1 MKRKFYALSVLLLA
15 TLPAFDVSAGAGDWE
30 RVYYNDFGGNSAT
43 DPHLGSEL
51 TQDEMCNDLEY
62 DARLLSGYLIT
73 KYWEGADYHSWY
85 NGGDHT
91 SPDDKEIGYF
101 MAVNPDSRDGAVP
114 VYRVKQENLCKGTKF
129 RFTAYVANLTRPD
142 DISASEVPP
151 VLFLGVYNGPEP
163 KTRVAEYAYAMMTI
177 PSDEH
182 DANATSLNWQKMSI
196 EFTLNSDMD
205 FAYFIVGMQNPEA
218 NGFDF
223 AIDDISIDML
233 QSEET
238 GLLSSNKAYNLSFFE
253 EGGSLHVQNVGG
265 IFSYSISDLTGKP
278 MLSGNSAN
286 GLIPVSTLQPGIYL
300 VTIDVNGEKLVERV
314 LLTCSK

>member
-1 MKRKFYALSVLLLA
+1 MKGKCYALLVSLA
-15 TLPAFDVSAGAGDWE
+15 LFSAIEASAGEWE
-30 RVYYNDFGGNSAT
+30 RVYYSDFGGNSAT
-43 DPHLGSEL
+43 DPHLGPEL

-62 DARLLSGYLIT
+62 DTRLLSGYLIT

-177 PSDEH
+177 SSDEH

-223 AIDDISIDML
+223 AIDDISIEM
-233 QSEET
+233 ERFEVT
-238 GLLSSNKAYNLSFFE
+238 GALSSNKADNLSFFE

-265 IFSYSISDLTGKP
+265 IFSYSISDLTGKS
-278 MLSGNSAN
+278 MVSGSTAN
-286 GLIPVSTLQPGIYL
+286 GMIPVSNLQPGAYL
-300 VTIDVNGEKLVERV
+300 VTISVNGEKRVERI
-314 LLTCSK
+314 LLTGSK

>member
-1 MKRKFYALSVLLLA
+1 MKRRFYALSVLLIA
-15 TLPAFDVSAGAGDWE
+15 SLPAFYASAGAWE
-30 RVYYNDFGGNSAT
+30 RVYYNDFGGNSAS
-43 DPHLGSEL
+43 DPHLGPEL
-51 TQDEMCNDLEY
+51 SQDEKCNDLEY
-62 DARLLSGYLIT
+62 DAQLMNGYLIT
-73 KYWEGADYHSWY
+73 KYWDEADHLWY

-91 SPDDKEIGYF
+91 FPDNKEVGYF

-114 VYRVKQENLCKGTKF
+114 VYRVKLENLYEGTKL

-163 KTRVAEYAYAMMTI
+163 KIRVAEYTYAMMTI

-182 DANATSLNWQKMSI
+182 DADATSLNWKKMSI

-223 AIDDISIDML
+223 AIDDISIEMER
-233 QSEET
+233 SEVT
-238 GLLSSNKAYNLSFFE
+238 GLLSSNKAGNPSFFE
-253 EGGSLHVQNVGG
+253 KDGFLLVQNAGG
-265 IFSYSISDLTGKP
+265 EFSYSISDLTGKAKV
-278 MLSGNSAN
+278 SGSTAN
-286 GLIPVSTLQPGIYL
+286 GLIPVSSLQPGVYL
-300 VTIDVNGEKLVERV
+300 VTIAVNGESHVERI
-314 LLTCSK
+314 LLTGSK

>member
-1 MKRKFYALSVLLLA
+1 MKRRFYALSVLLIA
-15 TLPAFDVSAGAGDWE
+15 SLPAFYASAGVWE
-30 RVYYNDFGGNSAT
+30 RVYYNDFGGNSAS
-43 DPHLGSEL
+43 DPHLGPEL
-51 TQDEMCNDLEY
+51 SQDEKCNDLEY
-62 DARLLSGYLIT
+62 DAQLMNGYLIT
-73 KYWEGADYHSWY
+73 KYWDEADHLWY

-91 SPDDKEIGYF
+91 FPDNKEVGYF
-101 MAVNPDSRDGAVP
+101 MAVNPDSRNGAVP
-114 VYRVKQENLCKGTKF
+114 VYRVKLENLYEGAKL

-163 KTRVAEYAYAMMTI
+163 KTRVAEYAYVMMTI
-177 PSDEH
+177 SSDEH

-223 AIDDISIDML
+223 AIDDISIEM
-233 QSEET
+233 ERFEVT
-238 GLLSSNKAYNLSFFE
+238 GALSSNKADNLSFFE
-253 EGGSLHVQNVGG
+253 EDGSLHVQNVGG
-265 IFSYSISDLTGKP
+265 IFSYDISDLTGKP

>member
-1 MKRKFYALSVLLLA
+1 MKRRFYALSVLLIA
-15 TLPAFDVSAGAGDWE
+15 SLPAFYASAGAWE
-30 RVYYNDFGGNSAT
+30 RVYYNDFGGNSAS
-43 DPHLGSEL
+43 DPHLGPEL

-62 DARLLSGYLIT
+62 DAQLMNGYLIT
-73 KYWEGADYHSWY
+73 KYWDEADHLWY

-91 SPDDKEIGYF
+91 FPDNKEVGYF

-114 VYRVKQENLCKGTKF
+114 VYRVKLENLYEGTKL

-163 KTRVAEYAYAMMTI
+163 KIRVAEYTYAMMTI

-182 DANATSLNWQKMSI
+182 DADATSLNWKKMSI

-223 AIDDISIDML
+223 AIDDISIEME
-233 QSEET
+233 QSEVT
-238 GLLSSNKAYNLSFFE
+238 GLLSSNKAGNPSFFE
-253 EGGSLHVQNVGG
+253 KDGFLLVQNAGG
-265 IFSYSISDLTGKP
+265 EFSYSISDLTGKAKV
-278 MLSGNSAN
+278 SGSTAN
-286 GLIPVSTLQPGIYL
+286 GLIPVSSLQPGVYL
-300 VTIDVNGEKLVERV
+300 VTIAVNGESHVERI
-314 LLTCSK
+314 LLTGSK